1 MVLDPT
7 PPPPGNCSPS
17 LVDQLSPA
25 AGSAEGAR
33 FLLTRNCVHLPCSHP
48 GLASGLQPGP
58 ITPMTVIPQPSSS
71 PLMDTPS
78 EVSTCQGSVVGK
90 WEARMGTQGQSLELG
105 ILSGFCLS
113 FLFCVSVRECTQSC
127 LTLCDPMNCSPLG
140 SSVHGASQARIV
152 ESLPSGGG
160 SLGKG
165 CVFPSDSNPRNQGH
179 VFTLCTGAVEE
190 KDGIST
196 TN

>member
-1 MVLDPT
+1 
-7 PPPPGNCSPS
+7 
-17 LVDQLSPA
+17 
-25 AGSAEGAR
+25 
-33 FLLTRNCVHLPCSHP
+33 
-48 GLASGLQPGP
+48 
-58 ITPMTVIPQPSSS
+58 
-71 PLMDTPS
+71 
-78 EVSTCQGSVVGK
+78 
-90 WEARMGTQGQSLELG
+90 MGTQGQSLELG

-165 CVFPSDSNPRNQGH
+165 CVFPSDSNPRSQGH
-179 VFTLCTGAVEE
+179 VFTLGTGAVEE